1 MKRLVQRAHKAL
13 TWAACCSGLVFPL
26 TGCDEGD
33 DGEDDVEETAG
44 DGDGDGGGS
53 GDGDGDG
60 DSSDATASEWM
71 GSAPHLKMAG
81 TVGGEDLSLDVA
93 EAVAADLGTL
103 YCERN
108 YIVPDLE
115 DESTWGDGYLQKIEF
130 KFNFFYED
138 QLAEFQLEVEIE
150 DLPAQEGKSFTL
162 GSDAGVA
169 VTLTVDPDGA
179 SEEQYEEEGATGTV
193 VVGLVSGTP
202 GDDGLLMADATGA
215 FGAYVDVELSDGGS
229 MKGSFTANCGEND
242 LEVPEE

>member
-1 MKRLVQRAHKAL
+1 MVWLGPTLFCVSHPTLKDGASGPQPSALPSRNIHVPAAVRFLQPAHGDPRRCSARLRVRAPSTGIGQKTLPWRHLDRLDGLYAWVHRTPQRRDLRMKRLVQRAHKAL

-103 YCERN
+103 YCE
-108 YIVPDLE
+108 
-115 DESTWGDGYLQKIEF
+115 
-130 KFNFFYED
+130 
-138 QLAEFQLEVEIE
+138 
-150 DLPAQEGKSFTL
+150 
-162 GSDAGVA
+162 
-169 VTLTVDPDGA
+169 
-179 SEEQYEEEGATGTV
+179 
-193 VVGLVSGTP
+193 
-202 GDDGLLMADATGA
+202 
-215 FGAYVDVELSDGGS
+215 
-229 MKGSFTANCGEND
+229 
-242 LEVPEE
+242 